1 MIRYKLHTPPVTT
14 LTTPQVLPTFAMRPE
29 AWHLGI
35 LLYQGEHL
43 ASQNSELIIKYAIQ

>member
-1 MIRYKLHTPPVTT
+1 MIRYKLHTPPVMT
-14 LTTPQVLPTFAMRPE
+14 LTPQVLPTLAMRPE

-35 LLYQGEHL
+35 LLYQGEYL